1 MLDRRTFLCLLCA
14 TPLALS
20 GCGASQ
26 GEAGQTEPAS
36 EPTTGGEES
45 TSEVANPFVDCESA
59 YDAAQVAGFD
69 VTFPESVPGC
79 SERAYQAIEGQLV
92 QCRYSEGDTGVLVRK
107 GVDDG
112 SGDLSGDY
120 NEYPE
125 VGTVGVG
132 DLEVTERGSEGLV
145 HVAIWARDGYLYAID
160 ADEGLGPET
169 IADLVGATL

>member
-14 TPLALS
+14 APLALS
-20 GCGASQ
+20 GCGGTQ
-26 GEAGQTEPAS
+26 GNDTPETSGGGDEQM
-36 EPTTGGEES
+36 TG
-45 TSEVANPFVDCESA
+45 VPNPFVDCESA
-59 YDAAQVAGFD
+59 YDVAQLAGFD

-79 SERAYQAIEGQLV
+79 SERAYQAIAGQLA
-92 QCRYSEGDTGVLVRK
+92 QCRYSEGDTGVLIRK

-125 VGTVGVG
+125 EATVGVG

-145 HVAIWARDGYLYAID
+145 FVAIWERDGYLYAID
-160 ADEGLGPET
+160 ADEGLDPET
-169 IADLVGATL
+169 IANLVNATL